1 MFLEGTMK
9 RNIKTLKTKS
19 IDKIQEHDYIA
30 TKYTWKP
37 PAWNAEAILYKTT
50 KVYVHEHT
58 FIGSNGFLR
67 SFQ

>member
-1 MFLEGTMK
+1 MFLDGAMK

-19 IDKIQEHDYIA
+19 IDKSRNSGA

-50 KVYVHEHT
+50 KATIHEHT
-58 FIGSNGFLR
+58 FIGSNG
-67 SFQ
+67 